1 MLLLA
6 FALFAPLL
14 LLGFSLSFL
23 SLVLLSVVMA
33 HIKSTVVPRQSDD
46 NVDLEVADASA
57 CDGVAGASS
66 AFDQVTGE
74 SEAARGREDR
84 ENSKTE
90 AEEDDNMDDPK
101 TVEGDDADFWGRGQ
115 EESYERLLLLL
126 PLLASLSS
134 SVPRPLRRVASAK
147 WRNSTIFRKVK
158 PQCDEAIAF
167 EDYFIALLRVP
178 PHRALAEIMMK
189 LKIQQHQLTPNFI
202 V

>member
-1 MLLLA
+1 LLVTLSPHFSACMLLLA

-57 CDGVAGASS
+57 CEGVAGASS

-74 SEAARGREDR
+74 SEAARGRKDR

-101 TVEGDDADFWGRGQ
+101 TVEGDDADSEAEARRKATKGCCCCCRFWPHFRVR
-115 EESYERLLLLL
+115 SLDHYEGLHPRNGET
-126 PLLASLSS
+126 PLFFK
-134 SVPRPLRRVASAK
+134 R
-147 WRNSTIFRKVK
+147 
-158 PQCDEAIAF
+158 
-167 EDYFIALLRVP
+167 
-178 PHRALAEIMMK
+178 
-189 LKIQQHQLTPNFI
+189 
-202 V
+202 